1 MYLVLQVSTCLVL
14 HTLQYKFCNFECFF
28 KFSLNWGLTSFLY
41 TLNGK
46 FQLVQSLLCSTWWE
60 LTRFSDKTWKWQW
73 NESLQSIL
81 CSTWWELTQFSD
93 KTWKLQWNESLQSIL
108 CSTWW
113 ELTRF
118 SDKTWKGWQSWLK
131 IGIEPRGL
139 AVKKHCE
146 SIRSSLLIIALE
158 VCLGSLGVHLEF
170 DVVS

>member
-46 FQLVQSLLCSTWWE
+46 FQLVQSILCSTWWE

-81 CSTWWELTQFSD
+81 CSTWWELT
-93 KTWKLQWNESLQSIL
+93 
-108 CSTWW
+108 
-113 ELTRF
+113 RF
-118 SDKTWKGWQSWLK
+118 SDQACKGWQSWLK
-131 IGIEPRGL
+131 IGIEPRGARGL
-139 AVKKHCE
+139 TRFCLHFQ
-146 SIRSSLLIIALE
+146 SQLIVYIFK
-158 VCLGSLGVHLEF
+158 VDWWHGMIHF
-170 DVVS
+170 WNY